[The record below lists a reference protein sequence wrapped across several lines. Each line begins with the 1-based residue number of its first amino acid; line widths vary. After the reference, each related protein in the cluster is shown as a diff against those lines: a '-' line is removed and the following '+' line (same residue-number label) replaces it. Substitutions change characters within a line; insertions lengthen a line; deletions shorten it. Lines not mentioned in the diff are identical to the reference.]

1 MKGKEWLEDVYK
13 DISSHY
19 QKPNDEN
26 EHILRILK
34 LVRQPSIAATEE
46 GIEECA
52 GLVMEL
58 LTEIGCYDVHMER
71 YVKSPIVMGR
81 LKADAEDAPTIFM
94 YGMYD
99 CQPPEPLE
107 EWTVPP
113 FEGVIKDFPPYGE
126 SMIARGVAN
135 SKAPLVCFL
144 NSVDS
149 IKKTLGYLPVN
160 INFVVEGEEELGS
173 KSMVG
178 WTQAHLEELKA
189 SDGVFLNGTRQD
201 EDGRPFTI
209 LGNKGIIYIDVE
221 VTGGKW
227 GGPKNV
233 DLHSMNAAWIGSPVW
248 RLINALASMRDGD
261 DNILIDGFYDDLQPL
276 SEADEALT
284 QRMIDVFDE
293 DMYLNKR
300 LMADRFIKNLHGADA
315 LRNLLWKP
323 TLNID
328 GIWAGYTG
336 PATKTI
342 IPHKAFAKID
352 VRLVPPMK
360 AEDTLKRIKKHLEKY
375 GFDDVKLTIRQQT
388 PWSKDDPECLASRA
402 CIAAMDNS
410 GYENG
415 SPWPIFP
422 GSGPAYL
429 FTDKAKVAYVSYGL
443 GKSGR
448 IHAPDEWM
456 TIKGMKENE
465 MSCSAFIY
473 YLAKLSEESKKKQ
486 HN

>member
-1 MKGKEWLEDVYK
+1 MQENGWLEDVYR
-13 DISSHY
+13 DIKAY
-19 QKPNDEN
+19 YEKPNEAN
-26 EHILRILK
+26 EHISRILK
-34 LVRQPSIAATEE
+34 LVRQPSIAGTGE

-52 GLVMEL
+52 SLVMEL
-58 LTEIGCYDVHMER
+58 LEEIGCCDVHLER
-71 YVKSPIVMGR
+71 YVKSPVVMGS
-81 LKADAEDAPTIFM
+81 LKAGIENAPTIFM

-99 CQPPEPLE
+99 CQPPEPIE

-126 SMIARGVAN
+126 SMVARGVAN
-135 SKAPLVCFL
+135 SKGPLVCFL
-144 NSVDS
+144 NAVDS

-160 INFVVEGEEELGS
+160 ITFVVEGEEEMGS
-173 KSMVG
+173 ASMVG
-178 WTQAHLEELKA
+178 WTNAHLEELKK

-201 EDGRPFTI
+201 EEGRPFTI
-209 LGNKGIIYIDVE
+209 LGNKGILYLDIE
-221 VTGGKW
+221 ASGGSW
-227 GGPKNV
+227 GGPKEV
-233 DLHSMNAAWIGSPVW
+233 DLHSMNAAWVESPTW
-248 RLINALASMRDGD
+248 RLIKALASMRDKD

-284 QRMIDVFDE
+284 QRMVDVFDE
-293 DMYLNKR
+293 DMYLKKR
-300 LMADRFIKNLHGADA
+300 LAADKFMKDLHGEEA
-315 LRNLLWKP
+315 LRSLLWQP

-342 IPHKAFAKID
+342 MAHKAYAKID
-352 VRLVPPMK
+352 IRLVPPMK
-360 AEDTLKRIKKHLEKY
+360 AETTLQRIKNHLKKF
-375 GFDDVKLTIRQQT
+375 GFEDIKLTVRQGT
-388 PWSKDDPECLASRA
+388 PWSKDDPRCLASRA
-402 CIAAMDNS
+402 CIEAMDNS
-410 GYENG
+410 GYPDG

-429 FTDKAKVAYVSYGL
+429 FTNNAKVAYVSYGL

-465 MSCSAFIY
+465 MSCAAFLY
-473 YLAKLSEESKKKQ
+473 YLTELAKEEKEKI
-486 HN
+486 